1 MLCTFGYEDLL
12 KMNRILALQLAFDLM
27 IFDVHKV
34 DYDPIKD
41 IEAFWNEYALETIS
55 ANILQ
60 LLSTYLDGGLEENK
74 PLEDVK
80 MQEFATALYRV
91 LIAYCVANYRHTDPS
106 KMQLSTEAKVRIKRE
121 IELSRE
127 IAEFFSRLSK

>member
-1 MLCTFGYEDLL
+1 M
-12 KMNRILALQLAFDLM
+12 KRILALQLAFDLI
-27 IFDVHKV
+27 IFDIHK
-34 DYDPIKD
+34 DNYDPIKE

-60 LLSTYLDGGLEENK
+60 LLSTYPDVGLEENK
-74 PLEDVK
+74 PLKDAD
-80 MQEFATALYRV
+80 MQEFATAMYRV
-91 LIAYCVANYRHTDPS
+91 LIAYCVASYRHIDPS
-106 KMQLSTEAKVRIKRE
+106 KMQLSAEAKLCIKRE

>member
-1 MLCTFGYEDLL
+1 
-12 KMNRILALQLAFDLM
+12 MNRILALQLAFDLI
-27 IFDVHKV
+27 IFDVHKD
-34 DYDPIKD
+34 DYELIKD

-74 PLEDVK
+74 LLEDVK

-91 LIAYCVANYRHTDPS
+91 LIAYCVANYRYIDPS
-106 KMQLSTEAKVRIKRE
+106 KMQLSAEAKLRIKRE